1 VVVEHLQMSNL
12 EVNSA
17 QRLLRN
23 LDETRDFGL
32 RLGREAQPG
41 DIITL
46 DGGLGAGKT
55 TLTQF
60 IGQGLG
66 VPPDCYITS
75 PTFSIMHE
83 YNGRIPLYHMDLY
96 RLGYEDLEE
105 LGLEDYLY
113 GGGLCVIEWPGRLE
127 DLMPQNRLH
136 INLEI
141 SSENSRAATLTA
153 YGSVNAPKLPKPP
166 KS

>member
-1 VVVEHLQMSNL
+1 M

-23 LDETRDFGL
+23 IDETKAFGL

-41 DIITL
+41 DVITL

-83 YNGRIPLYHMDLY
+83 HNGRIPLYHMDLY

-113 GGGLCVIEWPGRLE
+113 GDGLCVIEWPERLE

-141 SSENSRAATLTA
+141 SSESSRAATLTA
-153 YGSVNAPKLPKPP
+153 YGTFNAKLPKMIP
-166 KS
+166 KSL